1 MNIKKGDT
9 VKILYGKERGR
20 RGPVVAVD
28 PKKER
33 VIVEGLNLYKRHLK
47 GDGRTRTSE
56 IVTIEKPF
64 PISKIMLVCPS
75 CDKPTRVGI
84 KQEGDKKVRVCKKC
98 GKEIT
103 TETPVKKEIKKKETD
118 KKEEKKEEKKDTK
131 KNATKKEA
139 PKKETEKKE
148 TKKKTTK
155 KSTKSKSESKK

>member
-28 PKKER
+28 PTKER

-56 IVTIEKPF
+56 ILTIEKPF
-64 PISKIMLVCPS
+64 PISKVMLVCPS
-75 CDKPTRVGI
+75 CDKPTRVSI

-98 GKEIT
+98 GKEIISDNPEKK
-103 TETPVKKEIKKKETD
+103 ETVKKE
-118 KKEEKKEEKKDTK
+118 
-131 KNATKKEA
+131 
-139 PKKETEKKE
+139 EKKE

>member
-64 PISKIMLVCPS
+64 PISKVMLVCPS
-75 CDKPTRVGI
+75 CDKPTRVAI

-103 TETPVKKEIKKKETD
+103 DGTPV
-118 KKEEKKEEKKDTK
+118 
-131 KNATKKEA
+131 
-139 PKKETEKKE
+139 KKETEKKE
-148 TKKKTTK
+148 EKKETKKNTTK
-155 KSTKSKSESKK
+155 KDTVKRSTKSKSESKK

>member
-75 CDKPTRVGI
+75 CDKATRVSI

-103 TETPVKKEIKKKETD
+103 VDKTIKKEVD
-118 KKEEKKEEKKDTK
+118 KKEEKKE
-131 KNATKKEA
+131 
-139 PKKETEKKE
+139 
-148 TKKKTTK
+148 TK

>member
-9 VKILYGKERGR
+9 VKILYGKDRGR

-64 PISKIMLVCPS
+64 PISKVMLICPS

-84 KQEGDKKVRVCKKC
+84 KQEGDKKIRICKKC

-103 TETPVKKEIKKKETD
+103 GAEPV
-118 KKEEKKEEKKDTK
+118 
-131 KNATKKEA
+131 
-139 PKKETEKKE
+139 KKETEKKE
-148 TKKKTTK
+148 EKKETKKKVTK

>member
-75 CDKPTRVGI
+75 CDKPTRVGV

-103 TETPVKKEIKKKETD
+103 DGKPVKKESE
-118 KKEEKKEEKKDTK
+118 KKEEKKETK
-131 KNATKKEA
+131 KKATKKEA

>member
-20 RGPVVAVD
+20 RGPVVAVN
-28 PKKER
+28 PKGER

-64 PISKIMLVCPS
+64 PISKVMLVCPF

-103 TETPVKKEIKKKETD
+103 IEEPAKKETVKKE
-118 KKEEKKEEKKDTK
+118 
-131 KNATKKEA
+131 
-139 PKKETEKKE
+139 EKKE

-155 KSTKSKSESKK
+155 KETTEKSTKSKSESKK

>member
-9 VKILYGKERGR
+9 VKILYGKDSGR

-28 PKKER
+28 PKNER

-64 PISKIMLVCPS
+64 PISKVMLVCPS
-75 CDKPTRVGI
+75 CDKPTRVEI
-84 KQEGDKKVRVCKKC
+84 RQEGDKKVRVCKKC
-98 GKEIT
+98 GKEIP
-103 TETPVKKEIKKKETD
+103 TEEVAE
-118 KKEEKKEEKKDTK
+118 
-131 KNATKKEA
+131 
-139 PKKETEKKE
+139 KETE
-148 TKKKTTK
+148 K

>member
-28 PKKER
+28 PKNER

-47 GDGRTRTSE
+47 GDGRTKTSE

-64 PISKIMLVCPS
+64 PLSKIMLVCPS

-84 KQEGDKKVRVCKKC
+84 KQEGDEKIRVCKKC
-98 GKEIT
+98 GKEIP
-103 TETPVKKEIKKKETD
+103 TEEVAKKETV
-118 KKEEKKEEKKDTK
+118 
-131 KNATKKEA
+131 
-139 PKKETEKKE
+139 KKETER
-148 TKKKTTK
+148 KTTK
-155 KSTKSKSESKK
+155 KSSESKSKSKK

>member
-28 PKKER
+28 PTKER

-64 PISKIMLVCPS
+64 PISKVMLVCPS

-98 GKEIT
+98 GKEIISDNPEKK
-103 TETPVKKEIKKKETD
+103 ETVKKE
-118 KKEEKKEEKKDTK
+118 
-131 KNATKKEA
+131 
-139 PKKETEKKE
+139 EKKE

-155 KSTKSKSESKK
+155 KRTKSKSESKK

>member
-64 PISKIMLVCPS
+64 PISKVMLVCPS

-84 KQEGDKKVRVCKKC
+84 KQEGDKKVRVCRKC

-103 TETPVKKEIKKKETD
+103 DGTPVKS
-118 KKEEKKEEKKDTK
+118 
-131 KNATKKEA
+131 
-139 PKKETEKKE
+139 ETEKKE

-155 KSTKSKSESKK
+155 KDTVKKGTKSKSESKR

>member
-28 PKKER
+28 PTKER

-64 PISKIMLVCPS
+64 PISKVMLVCPS

-98 GKEIT
+98 GKEIISDNPEKK
-103 TETPVKKEIKKKETD
+103 ETVKKE
-118 KKEEKKEEKKDTK
+118 
-131 KNATKKEA
+131 
-139 PKKETEKKE
+139 EKKE